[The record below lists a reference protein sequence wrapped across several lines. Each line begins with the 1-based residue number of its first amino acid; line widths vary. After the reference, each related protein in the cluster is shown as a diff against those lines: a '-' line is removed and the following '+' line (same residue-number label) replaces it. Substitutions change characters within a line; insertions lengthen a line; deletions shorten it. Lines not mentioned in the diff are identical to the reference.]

1 MYKKIILLLVI
12 VFCTNNIIAQVSDF
26 KIMKDT
32 LSFKN
37 KLQEKAKLTTSI
49 ESNFVQ
55 EKNLSMLSEKIVS
68 KGHFCFKKSNLL
80 RWEYLS
86 PTAYLI
92 IINKEKIYIKDGKK
106 TSKYDTRSN
115 KIFKKINDMML
126 NSVQGNV
133 LDHKEFKI
141 KYLENDS
148 YYLVE
153 MLPKNKEMQTYM
165 KQLSM
170 FFDKQDYT
178 VSKIRMTELSDDY
191 TTIEFSSKKIN
202 PILNDSQFNLK

>member
-1 MYKKIILLLVI
+1 MPKKIILSLLVL
-12 VFCTNNIIAQVSDF
+12 FCTITIYAQSGDF
-26 KIMKDT
+26 KLMKDT
-32 LSFKN
+32 VTFKN

-49 ESNFVQ
+49 ESNFTQ
-55 EKNLSMLSEKIVS
+55 EKNLSMLSEKIIS

-80 RWEYLS
+80 RWEYLT

-92 IINKEKIYIKDGKK
+92 IINNEKIYIKDGKK

-115 KIFKKINDMML
+115 KIFKGINDMMM

-141 KYLENDS
+141 KYLENET

-153 MLPKNKEMQTYM
+153 MLPKNKEMKSYM
-165 KQLSM
+165 KQISM
-170 FFDKQDYT
+170 YFDKQDYT

-191 TTIEFSSKKIN
+191 TNIEFNSKKIN
-202 PILNDSQFNLK
+202 PILNDSQFILK

>member
-12 VFCTNNIIAQVSDF
+12 VFCTNNITAQVSDF

-37 KLQEKAKLTTSI
+37 KLQEKAKLTNSI

-141 KYLENDS
+141 KYLENDT

-153 MLPKNKEMQTYM
+153 MLPKNKEMQSYM